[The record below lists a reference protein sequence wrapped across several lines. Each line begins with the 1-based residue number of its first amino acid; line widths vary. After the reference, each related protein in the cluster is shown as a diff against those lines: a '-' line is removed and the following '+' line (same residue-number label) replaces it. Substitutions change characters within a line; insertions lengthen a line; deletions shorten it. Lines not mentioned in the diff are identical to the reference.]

1 MTNRL
6 SLEEL
11 FNRIFDLV
19 LTDFSDIVA
28 DAQLRFT
35 SSGAVE
41 RLRIFL
47 KDESFVDVWLSTS
60 GKYSFHWEHRHVRG
74 LIHRHDNAPH
84 SKWRDIKT
92 FPKHFHDGSENGV
105 KESIIPADPVSAT
118 NYFLKFVRE
127 FLKKRGKTQRK
138 AVLEEAF
145 GMDRDK
151 IKPFSEE
158 DRGEDRD

>member
-1 MTNRL
+1 MNSRL

-11 FNRIFDLV
+11 FNRIFELV

-35 SSGAVE
+35 SSGATE

-60 GKYSFHWEHRHVRG
+60 GKYSYHWEHRHMRG

-84 SKWRDIKT
+84 VKWEKIKT
-92 FPKHFHDGSENGV
+92 FPKHFHDGSEGNV
-105 KESIIPADPVSAT
+105 KESTISDNPIEA
-118 NYFLKFVRE
+118 VRE
-127 FLKKRGKTQRK
+127 FLSFIRLKLK
-138 AVLEEAF
+138 AVNRA
-145 GMDRDK
+145 
-151 IKPFSEE
+151 
-158 DRGEDRD
+158 

>member
-11 FNRIFDLV
+11 FNRIFELV

-35 SSGAVE
+35 SSGAIE

-47 KDESFVDVWLSTS
+47 KDESFVDVWLSAS

-84 SKWRDIKT
+84 SKWRGVKT
-92 FPKHFHDGSENGV
+92 FPKHFHDGSENDV
-105 KESIIPADPVSAT
+105 KESIIPTDPVSAT

-138 AVLEEAF
+138 AVADQAF
-145 GMDRDK
+145 GIDRVR
-151 IKPFSEE
+151 IKPFSEK
-158 DRGEDRD
+158 DRGEDR

>member
-47 KDESFVDVWLSTS
+47 KDESYVDIWLSES

-74 LIHRHDNAPH
+74 LIHRYDNAPH
-84 SKWRDIKT
+84 GKWRKIKT
-92 FPKHFHDGSENGV
+92 FPKHFHDGKEDDV
-105 KESIIPADPVSAT
+105 KESNIPDDPISAM
-118 NYFLKFVRE
+118 NYFL
-127 FLKKRGKTQRK
+127 
-138 AVLEEAF
+138 
-145 GMDRDK
+145 
-151 IKPFSEE
+151 
-158 DRGEDRD
+158 